1 MGKLTGM
8 LHGDMPVDWNFSP
21 QVAPVSVTQKG
32 KILPIEPSRLPL
44 GLPIKLPI
52 NLFAASGKVPIGLMP
67 KGNLGPCYLRSR
79 CRPLGVQLL
88 CLLLLQ
94 LLP

>member
-8 LHGDMPVDWNFSP
+8 LHGDMPVDWNLSP

-44 GLPIKLPI
+44 GVPIKLPI
-52 NLFAASGKVPIGLMP
+52 NLFAASGEVPIGLVP
-67 KGNLGPCYLRSR
+67 KGNLRPFHLRGR
-79 CRPLGVQLL
+79 CWPLGLQLL